1 MARYSGV
8 SRAAEPVTVLPQF
21 RPQSQNT
28 VSRVRARREKKSGF
42 ALSSPCPCPTD
53 GRPFPLLFPPACGG
67 RDDLRAIHRLHPAVN
82 PVARTAG
89 FTRILAS
96 REPGGSRN
104 GARLRLWL
112 IRRLTDRE
120 KPVVKGTG
128 CPIQWITVARLLLL
142 LLLLFFFFSDPR
154 EPRDFSPRF
163 ERSSPLLLSLGQ
175 PFCIRV
181 RPRWCIVAAIRMGSK
196 RILAALGLG
205 FFVPSFLSS

>member
-53 GRPFPLLFPPACGG
+53 ERLLPSRMRRPRPPRDPPPASGCKPSCTHRGVYTHP
-67 RDDLRAIHRLHPAVN
+67 RVKRARGIA
-82 PVARTAG
+82 
-89 FTRILAS
+89 
-96 REPGGSRN
+96 E
-104 GARLRLWL
+104 RLRRWL

-142 LLLLFFFFSDPR
+142 LLLLLDPR
-154 EPRDFSPRF
+154 AARF
-163 ERSSPLLLSLGQ
+163 
-175 PFCIRV
+175 
-181 RPRWCIVAAIRMGSK
+181 
-196 RILAALGLG
+196 
-205 FFVPSFLSS
+205 